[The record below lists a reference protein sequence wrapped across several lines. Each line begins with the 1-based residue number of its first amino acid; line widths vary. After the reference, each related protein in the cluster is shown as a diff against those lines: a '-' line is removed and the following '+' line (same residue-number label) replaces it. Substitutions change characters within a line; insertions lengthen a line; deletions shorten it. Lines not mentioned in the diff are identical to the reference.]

1 VRIVIFGAGAIGSLL
16 GASLAHGGH
25 TVLLVA
31 RADHVAAIRAE
42 GLRVTGAIVET
53 VPLLAETTVPPE
65 FVPEMALLTPKTFD
79 LAAAASLFALQVPV
93 PVPTL
98 LPQNGLGVEE
108 TVGAALTDG
117 GWTDPPRWMVRAVN
131 TLPAT
136 LLGPGA
142 VRAAGKGE
150 LLLGRGTGPA
160 AAATRAFAR
169 LFRAADIP
177 VRTVEHLEREVWRKA
192 LINAAVN
199 PVTALH
205 GIPNGR
211 LLEEPYL
218 AESWELLHEALET
231 ARAYDV
237 VFTEKEMRADLEK
250 IVRATA
256 ENRSS
261 MLQDFDRGRRTEI
274 QAISGELL
282 RRGTAKGLDL
292 PATRRAIETIRA
304 RTPGGAAARGQP
316 S

>member
-1 VRIVIFGAGAIGSLL
+1 
-16 GASLAHGGH
+16 
-25 TVLLVA
+25 
-31 RADHVAAIRAE
+31 
-42 GLRVTGAIVET
+42 
-53 VPLLAETTVPPE
+53 
-65 FVPEMALLTPKTFD
+65 
-79 LAAAASLFALQVPV
+79 
-93 PVPTL
+93 
-98 LPQNGLGVEE
+98 
-108 TVGAALTDG
+108 
-117 GWTDPPRWMVRAVN
+117 
-131 TLPAT
+131 
-136 LLGPGA
+136 
-142 VRAAGKGE
+142 
-150 LLLGRGTGPA
+150 
-160 AAATRAFAR
+160 
-169 LFRAADIP
+169 
-177 VRTVEHLEREVWRKA
+177 
-192 LINAAVN
+192 
-199 PVTALH
+199 VTALH